1 MSTLFC
7 NYCYEIKKPT
17 IFFTHRDTTQKID
30 VSDIESADCMYMI
43 IDDIKIED
51 LPFIDFLMGLCE
63 KNDYSYFV
71 IMGKHLCL
79 DVAKSIDKLSS
90 KRFSS
95 ALPKLVISLDLALEN
110 ELFENAYVG
119 TYVKEKEVLFA
130 QPINAGMLKYIE
142 LKKIF
147 HCADRL
153 VEQIKK
159 LNLSTIQQI
168 IWIDNWFQENIQYIA
183 GYETKGANGNKYICE
198 QISASATVPDV
209 FLYNYGVCED
219 IATSIA
225 IILKKLNIP
234 CEEVQGDSHAW
245 LIVEVEKELYLWD
258 CTRNITRNQYIAPNG
273 IKATKYSHK
282 YTLLGKDFCDK
293 YVEFANLAQI
303 SAVGYSEE
311 KIKEAVNLLSQMGVS
326 FVYSP
331 IAHYNST
338 ICMESF

>member
-159 LNLSTIQQI
+159 DPGNVLRQI
-168 IWIDNWFQENIQYIA
+168 HRSIIVNVDQIKCV
-183 GYETKGANGNKYICE
+183 ET
-198 QISASATVPDV
+198 Q
-209 FLYNYGVCED
+209 
-219 IATSIA
+219 
-225 IILKKLNIP
+225 KKVGFVLLFNDPTPKPLGIRFR
-234 CEEVQGDSHAW
+234 
-245 LIVEVEKELYLWD
+245 
-258 CTRNITRNQYIAPNG
+258 RNISDL
-273 IKATKYSHK
+273 IKTI
-282 YTLLGKDFCDK
+282 KDDLN
-293 YVEFANLAQI
+293 E
-303 SAVGYSEE
+303 
-311 KIKEAVNLLSQMGVS
+311 
-326 FVYSP
+326 
-331 IAHYNST
+331 
-338 ICMESF
+338 